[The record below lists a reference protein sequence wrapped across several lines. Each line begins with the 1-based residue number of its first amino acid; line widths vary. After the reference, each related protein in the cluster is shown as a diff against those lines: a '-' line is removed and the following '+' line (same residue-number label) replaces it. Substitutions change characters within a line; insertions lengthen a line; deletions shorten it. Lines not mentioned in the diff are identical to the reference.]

1 MKRGATRARRVLSTS
16 PNRSPSRRGAHH
28 LPDIYITLI
37 STYYGESGSD
47 GKHRVFRMPLLHAV
61 PALTSHENEREMA
74 STKARVEN
82 IDGTCTCLAARQAA
96 RYLTAAYDQA
106 LRPANLRSTQ
116 FSILYRLARNGPL
129 TIGDLAES
137 MAMDRTTLSANLKPL
152 DRDGL
157 LDMMPT
163 ADRRVRKVIITNVGL
178 SRYRMAFPL
187 WQAVQQEFE
196 DGFGQK
202 RAEALRNSLR
212 SVLQSGFS
220 PWSEGET
227 AP

>member
-1 MKRGATRARRVLSTS
+1 
-16 PNRSPSRRGAHH
+16 
-28 LPDIYITLI
+28 
-37 STYYGESGSD
+37 
-47 GKHRVFRMPLLHAV
+47 
-61 PALTSHENEREMA
+61 
-74 STKARVEN
+74 
-82 IDGTCTCLAARQAA
+82 
-96 RYLTAAYDQA
+96 
-106 LRPANLRSTQ
+106 
-116 FSILYRLARNGPL
+116 
-129 TIGDLAES
+129 
-137 MAMDRTTLSANLKPL
+137 MDRTTLSANLKPL

>member
-1 MKRGATRARRVLSTS
+1 
-16 PNRSPSRRGAHH
+16 
-28 LPDIYITLI
+28 
-37 STYYGESGSD
+37 
-47 GKHRVFRMPLLHAV
+47 
-61 PALTSHENEREMA
+61 MA
-74 STKARVEN
+74 SRKDQVEN

-106 LRPANLRSTQ
+106 LSPSNLRSTQ

-129 TIGDLAES
+129 SVGELAQS

-157 LDMMPT
+157 LEMLPGE
-163 ADRRVRKVIITNVGL
+163 DRRVRKVVITNAGL

-187 WQAVQQEFE
+187 WQGAQKKFE
-196 DGFGQK
+196 DNFGER

-220 PWSEGET
+220 PWSEGE
-227 AP
+227 AAQLGE

>member
-1 MKRGATRARRVLSTS
+1 LTC
-16 PNRSPSRRGAHH
+16 
-28 LPDIYITLI
+28 
-37 STYYGESGSD
+37 TYHDESGRN
-47 GKHRVFRMPLLHAV
+47 GKHHIDFKR
-61 PALTSHENEREMA
+61 NEREMA
-74 STKARVEN
+74 SRKERVEN

-106 LRPANLRSTQ
+106 LSPSNLRSTQ

-129 TIGDLAES
+129 TIGELAES

-157 LDMMPT
+157 LEMVPGE
-163 ADRRVRKVIITNVGL
+163 DRRVRKVVITSAGL

-196 DGFGQK
+196 DSFGQK
-202 RAEALRNSLR
+202 RAEALRSSLR

-220 PWSEGET
+220 PWSEGE
-227 AP
+227 AASSGE